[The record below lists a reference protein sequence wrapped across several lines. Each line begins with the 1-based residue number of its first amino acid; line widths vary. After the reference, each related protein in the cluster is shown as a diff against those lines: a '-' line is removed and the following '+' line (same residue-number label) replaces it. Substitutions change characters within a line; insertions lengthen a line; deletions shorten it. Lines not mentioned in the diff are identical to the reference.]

1 MNSIN
6 VQKRDLSVK
15 AKKMRHLGLVPGN
28 VFGKS
33 LPGSI
38 SIQMDKKSAQKLV
51 RQNREGSKVSLNK
64 DGQVFPTQ
72 FKEKTLNTL
81 NNEILHV
88 SFQVLTAD
96 EKVNSIIH
104 ILLVNDEKFGALLEK
119 MTTKIPY
126 ASMPKDMIDT
136 ITIDVDKLK
145 SGDIL
150 TVKDVPEL
158 MNDKIDLQINEDE
171 IILRINERKH
181 HGNMIPEE

>member
-51 RQNREGSKVSLNK
+51 RQNREGSKVSLNI

-104 ILLVNDEKFGALLEK
+104 ILLVNDEKFGTLLEK

-126 ASMPKDMIDT
+126 ASMPKDIDT

>member
-6 VQKRDLSVK
+6 VQKRDLAVK
-15 AKKMRHLGLVPGN
+15 AKKMRCLGLVPGN

-33 LPGSI
+33 LSGSI
-38 SIQMDKKSAQKLV
+38 SIQMDEKSAQKLV
-51 RQNREGSKVSLNK
+51 RQNREGSKVSLNM
-64 DGQVFPTQ
+64 DGQVFQTQ

-81 NNEILHV
+81 NNEILHL